1 MPRAYHATQE
11 DELNAETQRAQRKR
25 RENKTTTKHSF
36 WFSLR
41 LSLRS
46 LRLCVE
52 RTATLSQQSRYL
64 AVEPPGQLQAVR
76 GRHPNRR
83 DRVPHAQQ
91 HLAAPYMGRA
101 HRQQF
106 RSEEHTSELQSL
118 RHLVCR

>member
-46 LRLCVE
+46 RRLCVE

-101 HRQQF
+101 HGQQF
-106 RSEEHTSELQSL
+106 QIGRAS
-118 RHLVCR
+118 CRERGEIS

>member
-11 DELNAETQRAQRKR
+11 DELNAETQRAQRRR

-83 DRVPHAQQ
+83 DRVPHAEQ

-101 HRQQF
+101 HGQQF
-106 RSEEHTSELQSL
+106 PHAHEIGRAH
-118 RHLVCR
+118 V